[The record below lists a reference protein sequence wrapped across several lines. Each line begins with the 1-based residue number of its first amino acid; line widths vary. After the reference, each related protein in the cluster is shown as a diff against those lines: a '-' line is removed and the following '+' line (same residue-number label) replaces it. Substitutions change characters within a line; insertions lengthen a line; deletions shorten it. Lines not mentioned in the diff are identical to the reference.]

1 MATRVEPIHDT
12 IEILRQGIAA
22 LDQMNGDVDAE
33 PEYRSGSS
41 IGAQFRVAPSTWAYR
56 QLTT

>member
-1 MATRVEPIHDT
+1 MAARVGPIHDN
-12 IEILRQGIAA
+12 IEIVRQGIAA

-33 PEYRSGSS
+33 PAYPGGSS
-41 IGAQFRVAPSTWAYR
+41 TGGRAASSTLAYR